1 LNINGLIIAEDE
13 NIVAINKPAG
23 LLTIPDREGKDISLK
38 LLLKEK
44 YGEIFTV
51 HRLDRETSGLV
62 VFAKNEASHKNL
74 SQQFEHRE
82 TRKIY
87 QGLVLGKP
95 PHESGVIEEPIA
107 EHPGKKGL
115 MTVYKKGK
123 ESITEYEVLE
133 SFRLYSW
140 MQFRIL
146 TGRTHQIRV
155 HMKHLGHPIV
165 CDPLYGDGK
174 PVFISSL
181 KKNYRLSREQEAE
194 QPILSRL
201 ALHSGEL
208 DFSLDGKPY
217 HLEAPLPKDLRALI
231 QQLQKNK

>member
-1 LNINGLIIAEDE
+1 MNIHGLIIAEDE

-87 QGLVLGKP
+87 QGLV
-95 PHESGVIEEPIA
+95 
-107 EHPGKKGL
+107 
-115 MTVYKKGK
+115 
-123 ESITEYEVLE
+123 
-133 SFRLYSW
+133 R
-140 MQFRIL
+140 
-146 TGRTHQIRV
+146 
-155 HMKHLGHPIV
+155 
-165 CDPLYGDGK
+165 
-174 PVFISSL
+174 PVKMRNCI
-181 KKNYRLSREQEAE
+181 QE
-194 QPILSRL
+194 
-201 ALHSGEL
+201 
-208 DFSLDGKPY
+208 
-217 HLEAPLPKDLRALI
+217 
-231 QQLQKNK
+231 